1 MGVEKRQK
9 GLDRLWLAVIVG
21 VAMAAREKIN
31 CTPYAY
37 RRIKALAK
45 PLRLKLYAVPDLL
58 LRGWDLLS
66 PEQRAQAHQID
77 LSVDTNGADTGQSDD
92 EPRQKPAS
100 TSRNRSA
107 A

>member
-1 MGVEKRQK
+1 
-9 GLDRLWLAVIVG
+9 
-21 VAMAAREKIN
+21 MASRDKIN

-66 PEQRAQAHQID
+66 AEQRAQAHQID
-77 LSVDTNGADTGQSDD
+77 LNTAPSSGDARQCAECVTRTPAES
-92 EPRQKPAS
+92 EP
-100 TSRNRSA
+100 NREA
-107 A
+107 AA

>member
-1 MGVEKRQK
+1 
-9 GLDRLWLAVIVG
+9 
-21 VAMAAREKIN
+21 MASRDKIN

-37 RRIKALAK
+37 RRIKAIAK

-77 LSVDTNGADTGQSDD
+77 LNTAPSSGDARQCAGCAAQTPAPNPTNR
-92 EPRQKPAS
+92 E
-100 TSRNRSA
+100 A
-107 A
+107 AA